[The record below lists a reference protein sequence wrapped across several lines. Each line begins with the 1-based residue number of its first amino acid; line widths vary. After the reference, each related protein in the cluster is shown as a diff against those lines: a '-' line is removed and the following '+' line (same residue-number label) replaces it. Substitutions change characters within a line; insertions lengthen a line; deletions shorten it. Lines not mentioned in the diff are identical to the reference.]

1 MLEEKDLQAIAQL
14 INGAVE
20 PINKRLD
27 NIEQDIKTL
36 QGDVQSMQGDI
47 KTLQSEVQSMQGDIK
62 TLQND
67 VKDNNKTTK
76 RIEGKID
83 AGFAYFAT
91 SIDKFDRRMTY
102 ETVML
107 KKSDMA
113 IADELK
119 HLHA

>member
-14 INGAVE
+14 VKQVVSDELE
-20 PINKRLD
+20 PIK
-27 NIEQDIKTL
+27 QDIKTL
-36 QGDVQSMQGDI
+36 QSD
-47 KTLQSEVQSMQGDIK
+47 VQSMQGDIK

-91 SIDKFDRRMTY
+91 SIDKVDRRMTY
-102 ETVML
+102 ETAML

-113 IADELK
+113 ISMN
-119 HLHA
+119 